1 MCYHL
6 GGLVQKYELI
16 KTDDLPRLPGSQFKP
31 GIIKDVAQNILSFLK
46 SKATKAGHT
55 YWLFKGILC
64 LFVLFLLIELYNF
77 FCLDRETAK
86 DDDIVKLYDLTS
98 LCNDLNEDINQN
110 PFTTPVAMLLFK

>member
-1 MCYHL
+1 M
-6 GGLVQKYELI
+6 QKYELI

-55 YWLFKGILC
+55 YWLFKGTKQNVLHQVSSFYLC
-64 LFVLFLLIELYNF
+64 DCFTEI
-77 FCLDRETAK
+77 AK

-98 LCNDLNEDINQN
+98 LCNDLNEDVNQN